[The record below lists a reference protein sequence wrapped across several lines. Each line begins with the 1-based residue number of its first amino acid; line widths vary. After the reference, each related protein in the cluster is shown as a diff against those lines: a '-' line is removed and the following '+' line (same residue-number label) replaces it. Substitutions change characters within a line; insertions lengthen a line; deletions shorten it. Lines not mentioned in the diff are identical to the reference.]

1 MKKCNLSES
10 HVVPVGGKNS
20 IGFGECV
27 ECSGKR
33 NGSMVGGNGLPEP
46 VVPSSAT
53 GRTDD
58 EIVGDVRNGVVR
70 AFEILVQRYENKIYK
85 FFFRMTGHS
94 SDSEDL
100 TQEVFVQAFR
110 ALPRYQQRGFF
121 GAWLFTIARN
131 LSKNFSGKRMRDNR
145 LMTPRELPEN
155 IPAPAGIEEAQ
166 DQAQAMLAPLPE
178 EYRRVMILKYVSDL
192 TCEEIARVES
202 LSESAV
208 KQRLHRAREMIREMG
223 RPE

>member
-1 MKKCNLSES
+1 MAGC
-10 HVVPVGGKNS
+10 
-20 IGFGECV
+20 
-27 ECSGKR
+27 
-33 NGSMVGGNGLPEP
+33 NGLPEP
-46 VVPSSAT
+46 VTPSSAT

-58 EIVGDVRNGVVR
+58 EIVGDVRDGVAR

-85 FFFRMTGHS
+85 FFFRMIGHS

-131 LSKNFSGKRMRDNR
+131 ISKNFSGKRIRDNR

-155 IPAPAGIEEAQ
+155 IPAPARTEDAQ

-178 EYRRVMILKYVSDL
+178 EYRRVMILKYISDL
-192 TCEEIARVES
+192 TCEEIAQVES
-202 LSESAV
+202 ISESAV

-223 RPE
+223 PPQ